1 MLQGDKERKSRAG
14 AIVLSLFLSLLFH
27 ILTAWLLLSL
37 PQGNKKMAETRPL
50 PSPRLIQVSR
60 AQPPTSPKP
69 RQETQQENKPQEKR
83 PIAKTDPDRQEQRP
97 EKADF
102 EGKRDTRASADEKNR
117 PQRQSDAP
125 VPTQQGEEKETLNTL
140 EQERQDGSLE
150 HEGKRQ
156 QQETAAA
163 SAPGTP
169 QPEQPAKPDTGTESE
184 TRPEEA
190 TPTQVA
196 PEPQQRDGDLK
207 LTPLTLQKEP
217 ADFTLAAPLAGWDR
231 QDTKRPR
238 RPRKT
243 PIAYDPSLADQAQ
256 PGFRTHE
263 RRTRSTGR
271 FVLGKHASLNVEATP
286 RGKYEELIYRRIA
299 YYWYIACDDHRG
311 DIIPGSLT
319 IALRL
324 NTQGNIVN
332 MSLVNR
338 HGASVIQQSFTFGAI
353 RKASLPPMPEA
364 VRKDLVGNL
373 MELLFTFNFD

>member
-1 MLQGDKERKSRAG
+1 MLQGDKGRKSRTG
-14 AIVLSLFLSLLFH
+14 AIVLSLFLSLLSH
-27 ILTAWLLLSL
+27 ILMAWLLLSL
-37 PQGNKKMAETRPL
+37 PQGSKRMAEPRPL
-50 PSPRLIQVSR
+50 PSPRLIQISR
-60 AQPPTSPKP
+60 THPPAASKP
-69 RQETQQENKPQEKR
+69 QLENKPQEKR
-83 PIAKTDPDRQEQRP
+83 PVAKTDPDRPEQRP

-125 VPTQQGEEKETLNTL
+125 VPTQQGEEKETINTL
-140 EQERQDGSLE
+140 EQERQDGPLE

-156 QQETAAA
+156 QQRTTAA
-163 SAPGTP
+163 SAPGSP
-169 QPEQPAKPDTGTESE
+169 RPEQPSKPYTGTESE

-190 TPTQVA
+190 TPTQA
-196 PEPQQRDGDLK
+196 TPEPQQHDGDLK

-217 ADFTLAAPLAGWDR
+217 ADFTLAAPLAGR
-231 QDTKRPR
+231 ESQETKRPR

-243 PIAYDPSLADQAQ
+243 PIAYDPSLADHAQ

-286 RGKYEELIYRRIA
+286 RGKYETLIYRRIA

-319 IALRL
+319 IALRI
-324 NTQGNIVN
+324 NTRGNIVN
-332 MSLVNR
+332 MSLMNR
-338 HGASVIQQSFTFGAI
+338 RGASVIQQSFTFGAI
-353 RKASLPPMPEA
+353 RQASLPPMSEN
-364 VRKDLVGNL
+364 VRKDLVGDL
-373 MELLFTFNFD
+373 MELIFTFNFD